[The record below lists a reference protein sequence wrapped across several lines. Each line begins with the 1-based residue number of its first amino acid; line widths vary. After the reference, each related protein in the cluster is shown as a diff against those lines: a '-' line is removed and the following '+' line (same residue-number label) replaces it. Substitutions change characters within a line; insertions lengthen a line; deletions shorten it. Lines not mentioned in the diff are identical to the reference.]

1 MTHEEARLLI
11 GAAPGVVSP
20 TLAGHLA
27 HCSQCTLFQQQMQRM
42 DQDLARL
49 LAAPLRARS
58 DTPLRAPPIMP
69 QARTRPVAR
78 GFSGVLALAASIVLA
93 IGMGVLFWT
102 LRPEPSLAA
111 GVLDHVTHEA
121 ASWSEVTPMTAA
133 ATSQVLTGAHVWLD
147 PVDTTVTYARSCL
160 FDGHWVPH
168 LVVRTAAGPIT
179 VMVLNQEHIAARES
193 FRQNGYSGI
202 LIPAP
207 GGGTLAVIAQ
217 GDPDLDAVARALA
230 PHLHWTH

>member
-1 MTHEEARLLI
+1 MTHDEARVLI
-11 GAAPGVVSP
+11 GAAPGVVSAP
-20 TLAGHLA
+20 LAAHLA

-42 DQDLARL
+42 DQDLSRL
-49 LAAPLRARS
+49 FAAPVRPRS
-58 DTPLRAPPIMP
+58 ETRIRTLPIM
-69 QARTRPVAR
+69 ARVPATPVAHR
-78 GFSGVLALAASIVLA
+78 SSGLIALAASVVLS
-93 IGMGVLFWT
+93 IGLGIMFWT
-102 LRPEPSLAA
+102 LRPQPSLAA
-111 GVLDHVTHEA
+111 GVLDHVAHES

-133 ATSQVLTGAHVWLD
+133 ATSAVLTGADVSLD
-147 PVDTTVTYARSCL
+147 PADTVVTYARSCL

-168 LVVRTAAGPIT
+168 LVVRTAAGPVT
-179 VMVLNQEHIAARES
+179 VMVLNQEHIAGRQS

-217 GDPDLDAVARALA
+217 GDPDLEAVSRALG